1 MDDFNIVNKKVAILG
16 KTCSGKS
23 QLCRYLLHQF
33 KDSFKKIYL
42 FSPTEGITSF
52 YKDII
57 EPKNIFEKY
66 NDAFIGSLLNKITNL
81 VKEGK
86 DIYDICLVF
95 DDSGEEEL
103 NKSKNFLR
111 LYTIG
116 RHMKITTIFCSQY
129 LTQIPK
135 RCRAQITYLIV
146 GQQNPMSKIILQDE
160 FNFTDLNPKEFL
172 SLYNKSITDYNF
184 LLINCNSVKNTGE
197 INEILGVIKTPPEY
211 L

>member
-1 MDDFNIVNKKVAILG
+1 MDFDIVNKKVALLAR
-16 KTCSGKS
+16 TNSGKS

-42 FSPTEGITSF
+42 FSPTEGITNF
-52 YKDII
+52 YKDLI

-66 NDAFIGSLLNKITNL
+66 NDAFIGSLLNKIRNL

-86 DIYDICLVF
+86 DIYDICILF
-95 DDSGEEEL
+95 DDCGEEEL

-129 LTQIPK
+129 LSQIPK
-135 RCRAQITYLIV
+135 RCRAQISFLIV
-146 GQQNPMSKIILQDE
+146 GQQNPMSKMILQEE
-160 FNFTDLNPKEFL
+160 FNFTDLSPKEFL

-184 LLINCNSVKNTGE
+184 FT
-197 INEILGVIKTPPEY
+197 Y
-211 L
+211 

>member
-1 MDDFNIVNKKVAILG
+1 MDFDIVNKKIVMLG
-16 KTCSGKS
+16 RTNSGKS
-23 QLCRYLLHQF
+23 YLARYLLHQY

-42 FSPTEGITSF
+42 FSPTEGITNF
-52 YKDII
+52 YKDLI

-86 DIYDICLVF
+86 DIYDICIIL
-95 DDSGEEEL
+95 DDCGEEEL
-103 NKSKNFLR
+103 NKSKNFIR

-129 LTQIPK
+129 LSQIPK
-135 RCRAQITYLIV
+135 RARAQISFLIV
-146 GQQNPMSKIILQDE
+146 GQQNPMSKIILQEE
-160 FNFTDLNPKEFL
+160 FNFTDLPPKEFL

-184 LLINCNSVKNTGE
+184 LLINCNSVKNTE
-197 INEILGVIKTPPEY
+197 DLNEVLGIIKTPPDY